1 MWHFQWNY
9 INMKE
14 FYQIWFHVCACA
26 HACMCV
32 VLNISIMSSQVL
44 FWLWLLKLVCLRFIW
59 QNAFSEEKDIV
70 FSWFF
75 AQSNF
80 GEVCDCV

>member
-1 MWHFQWNY
+1 
-9 INMKE
+9 MKE

-44 FWLWLLKLVCLRFIW
+44 FWLWLLKLVAAQHSTAQFRAKKLHILPLLRIPVK
-59 QNAFSEEKDIV
+59 KDDEG
-70 FSWFF
+70 
-75 AQSNF
+75 A
-80 GEVCDCV
+80 